1 MINGQDLFTFGG
13 MQNFVPN
20 IILAGT
26 IHIGLITLVAI
37 GLVVTVLSIIFKRI
51 KLPYIVAYIIAGLI
65 LGPSG
70 LDVIHDKS
78 SIQFIGELGLILLL
92 FFIGMEIKL
101 PDFLKNWKISI
112 FGTLG
117 QILLSLLLIFLIG
130 QFFNWNL
137 TMVVVFAFVTALSS
151 SAVIIKILQE
161 RKELETKVGKSVFSI
176 LIAQDILIVP
186 LIIITEFFGG
196 KQPTP
201 VELAKQVIGGILII
215 GTLIYVAR
223 KKELTLP
230 VKGQIMR
237 DHETQVFIALFLSFG
252 FALITSFLG
261 LSAALGAFVAGILV
275 GSFRA
280 VDWIHNAM
288 ESFHIL
294 FVSIFFISI
303 GMLIDLRFF
312 IENWLVITVLI
323 LVVYTTNHII
333 NSVILYLFGLSKRE
347 SFYGGALLAQIGE
360 LSFVLALTAYQSNV
374 IGEYIYQLTILVIS
388 LTLLISPFW
397 VIISRNTC
405 NWAGARIDRH
415 REGKR
420 IKSIF

>member
-1 MINGQDLFTFGG
+1 MY
-13 MQNFVPN
+13 NFIPN

-26 IHIGLITLVAI
+26 INVELITLVAI
-37 GLVVTVLSIIFKRI
+37 GLVVTALSIIFKRF
-51 KLPYIVAYIIAGLI
+51 KLPYIVAYIVAGLI

-70 LDVIHDKS
+70 FDVIHEKS
-78 SIQFIGELGLILLL
+78 NIQFFGELGLILLL

-101 PDFLKNWKISI
+101 PDFIKSWKISL

-117 QILLSLLLIFLIG
+117 QIVLSLFLTFWVG
-130 QFFNWNL
+130 WLFNWGWN
-137 TMVVVFAFVTALSS
+137 MIVVFAFVTALSS
-151 SAVIIKILQE
+151 SAVVIKILQE
-161 RKELETKVGKSVFSI
+161 RKELDTRVGKSVFSI

-186 LIIITEFFGG
+186 LIIITDFFGG
-196 KQPTP
+196 KQPTTA
-201 VELAKQVIGGILII
+201 ELAKQAIGGILII
-215 GTLIYVAR
+215 GTLIFIAR

-230 VKGQIMR
+230 LKGKIIR

-252 FALITSFLG
+252 FALITSYLG

-280 VDWIHNAM
+280 VDWIHNTL

-312 IENWLVITVLI
+312 IENWLVITILI
-323 LVVYTTNHII
+323 LVVYITNHII
-333 NSVILYLFGLSKRE
+333 NAIILYLFRLNKRE

-397 VIISRNTC
+397 IIISRNTC
-405 NWAGARIDRH
+405 YRIGLRVDQR
-415 REGKR
+415 RKEKE
-420 IKSIF
+420 IQCIS

>member
-1 MINGQDLFTFGG
+1 MFNFEG
-13 MQNFVPN
+13 MQNFALN

-26 IHIGLITLVAI
+26 IHVGLISLVAI

-51 KLPYIVAYIIAGLI
+51 RLPYIVAYIIAGLI
-65 LGPSG
+65 LGPSM
-70 LDVIHDKS
+70 LDVIQDKS

-117 QILLSLLLIFLIG
+117 QIVLSLTLIFFIG
-130 QFFNWNL
+130 RFFNWSM

-161 RKELETKVGKSVFSI
+161 RKELDTRVGKSVFSI

-201 VELAKQVIGGILII
+201 TELIKQIIGGILII
-215 GTLIYVAR
+215 GTLILVAR

-230 VKGQIMR
+230 FRGAIIR

-280 VDWIHNAM
+280 VDWIHKTM

-303 GMLIDLRFF
+303 GMLIDLQFF
-312 IENWLVITVLI
+312 IENWLVITLLI
-323 LVVYTTNHII
+323 LVVYITNHVI
-333 NSVILYLFGLSKRE
+333 NAFILHLFGLNKRE
-347 SFYGGALLAQIGE
+347 SFYGGAMLAQIGE
-360 LSFVLALTAYQSNV
+360 LSFVLALTAYQTEV

-397 VIISRNTC
+397 IIVSRNTC
-405 NWAGARIDRH
+405 NWLGDKVDR
-415 REGKR
+415 RRKEKE
-420 IKSIF
+420 IQCLS